1 MWLHQEVIGH
11 NSRKSTS
18 YREEDAQLKVYYEYE
33 VFGLRLGKA
42 TERSSMGIKMLRG
55 ERKTTKKLEG
65 LTRTPRKESNE
76 KNSNIPR
83 FQLVKD
89 PAVFVRIKKFY
100 KMLEKIKSNVLFS
113 HSNIQVKQYEIDN
126 KTNIPQPP

>member
-76 KNSNIPR
+76 KKLEHTSLSVGKRPCS
-83 FQLVKD
+83 FCKD
-89 PAVFVRIKKFY
+89 QKILQNARENKK
-100 KMLEKIKSNVLFS
+100 
-113 HSNIQVKQYEIDN
+113 
-126 KTNIPQPP
+126 